1 MKNRF
6 MIFAAA
12 AAVLLLTA
20 SISDASAYFTTYV
33 TGRGEKEVVIKDR
46 TTIEEPEFSNFM
58 KTVKIT
64 ADENSEPVYVRA
76 RAYAPADFGVVYA
89 DTSGKWSFGNDG
101 WCYYADPISKGGSAA
116 EFNVKIGTLIENSS
130 PMDLTGLT
138 VIGRDPASGT
148 LYDIPG
154 TGNDGDNFNVI
165 VVYEYTP
172 VLYKED
178 ADGSLKPY
186 ADWDKT
192 VEHMNGD
199 TSGETGGGNG

>member
-64 ADENSEPVYVRA
+64 ADTRPLHLVLS
-76 RAYAPADFGVVYA
+76 
-89 DTSGKWSFGNDG
+89 DTS
-101 WCYYADPISKGGSAA
+101 A
-116 EFNVKIGTLIENSS
+116 L
-130 PMDLTGLT
+130 
-138 VIGRDPASGT
+138 
-148 LYDIPG
+148 
-154 TGNDGDNFNVI
+154 
-165 VVYEYTP
+165 
-172 VLYKED
+172 
-178 ADGSLKPY
+178 
-186 ADWDKT
+186 
-192 VEHMNGD
+192 
-199 TSGETGGGNG
+199 